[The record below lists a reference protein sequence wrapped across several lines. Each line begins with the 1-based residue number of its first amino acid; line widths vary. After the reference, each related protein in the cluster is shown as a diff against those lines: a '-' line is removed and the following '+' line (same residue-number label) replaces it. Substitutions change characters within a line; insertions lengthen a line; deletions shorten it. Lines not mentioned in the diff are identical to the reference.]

1 MQTGWREAHL
11 DAPLG
16 QHVMVAVSIFCIA
29 IAIAWASL
37 KLYDEP
43 ARGWLKKKLSQCRRN
58 GHMGRPFGHVC
69 GGASGTTVN
78 KRNDI
83 MLRHTPVV

>member
-43 ARGWLKKKLSQCRRN
+43 AHGWLKKKLFHC
-58 GHMGRPFGHVC
+58 
-69 GGASGTTVN
+69 
-78 KRNDI
+78 
-83 MLRHTPVV
+83 

>member
-1 MQTGWREAHL
+1 MGWREPHL

-16 QHVMVAVSIFCIA
+16 QHVMVALSIFCIA
-29 IAIAWASL
+29 IAIVWASL

-58 GHMGRPFGHVC
+58 GHRG
-69 GGASGTTVN
+69 
-78 KRNDI
+78 
-83 MLRHTPVV
+83 VVRFAIVGWRRWHNRE

>member
-1 MQTGWREAHL
+1 MGWREAHL

-29 IAIAWASL
+29 IAIVWASL

-43 ARGWLKKKLSQCRRN
+43 ARGWLKKKLSQCRWN
-58 GHMGRPFGHVC
+58 GHRGASALPLW
-69 GGASGTTVN
+69 GGAGGTTVN

>member
-1 MQTGWREAHL
+1 MGWREPHL

-58 GHMGRPFGHVC
+58 GHRGSSAWPCVWRRKLHNM
-69 GGASGTTVN
+69 N

-83 MLRHTPVV
+83 MLRHIPVV